1 MAAPGTTT
9 PTTTTTPTSLVRA
22 TAMASPRTATSRQG
36 GQRRWPGPGAFLTYA
51 ALLLLSVAF
60 CLPFVWLVLSSL
72 KPADEIYAGTWLP
85 SRWMWSNYGDVFDAA
100 PVLDWF
106 LNTLL
111 VTTLAV
117 VAVVLSSSLVAY
129 AFARIRFPG
138 RRPLFALVM
147 GTYLLPGAVT
157 LIPTFLIWNKLGAVN
172 TFWPLWA
179 GNLFGSAF
187 YIFMLRQFMLTI
199 PQDLV
204 DAARVDGAGF
214 FRIYWNLM
222 LPLVRPALVAVAI
235 FEANA
240 KWDDFMTPLIYLNNP
255 DSYTFAL
262 GLASMKESFKELGTQ
277 WSLLMAASVVFTVPM
292 MVLFFLFQRYF
303 MEGVTHSGIKG

>member
-1 MAAPGTTT
+1 MAVPIDTHT
-9 PTTTTTPTSLVRA
+9 PSQ
-22 TAMASPRTATSRQG
+22 ASAVGPARTLAARG
-36 GQRRWPGPGAFLTYA
+36 DDPRRWMRPGPIATYGALIV
-51 ALLLLSVAF
+51 LSVVF

-85 SRWMWSNYGDVFDAA
+85 SRWMWSNYSDVFAAA

-117 VAVVLSSSLVAY
+117 VAVVMSSSLVAY

-138 RRPLFALVM
+138 KRPLFALVM

-157 LIPTFLIWNKLGAVN
+157 LIPTFIIWNRLGAVN

-199 PQDLV
+199 PQDLI

-214 FRIYWNLM
+214 FRIYWSLM

-262 GLASMKESFKELGTQ
+262 GLASMKDSFKELGTQ
-277 WSLLMAASVVFTVPM
+277 WSLLMAASVIFTVPM
-292 MVLFFLFQRYF
+292 MILFFLFQRYF